1 MAVFPKAFHFHSYT
15 MWAHRSSTS
24 KDAYAL
30 MQQISK
36 ADCVHSRLNCCEK
49 SPNLS
54 TWAAQNA
61 EPGRKLTP
69 GRGGF
74 FALCYGRTLG
84 FSIRNVRPFCVLLQH
99 TRALSGGALSGGAL
113 WGKELMCLKGSCIP
127 VTQGENSKPTNEGV
141 WGHNPCFPHFVLAS
155 QARMQQLN
163 HLQAEQWGI
172 EGACRL
178 VSLMLNCSLFFWFY
192 WLVSL
197 FLLLLLP

>member
-1 MAVFPKAFHFHSYT
+1 MSIADLT
-15 MWAHRSSTS
+15 
-24 KDAYAL
+24 AL
-30 MQQISK
+30 RN
-36 ADCVHSRLNCCEK
+36 H
-49 SPNLS
+49 P
-54 TWAAQNA
+54 TWAPGQPKGNA
-61 EPGRKLTP
+61 EPGGKLTP

-74 FALCYGRTLG
+74 FALYYGRTLS
-84 FSIRNVRPFCVLLQH
+84 FSIRNVRPFCVLLQLA
-99 TRALSGGALSGGAL
+99 RALSGGAL

-155 QARMQQLN
+155 QARIQQLY

-178 VSLMLNCSLFFWFY
+178 VSVMLNCSLFFWFH